1 MKIINVH
8 YSTKDNINKYYLAQ
22 HVEWKWVE
30 DGLILYNT
38 LFDSVVIAKP
48 KGAEEGIAFVKS
60 LEIGCSDIIS
70 LIKHSFEQS
79 PEAVYS
85 LFINKKI
92 IE

>member
-8 YSTKDNINKYYLAQ
+8 YNTENNINKYYLAQ
-22 HVEWKWVE
+22 HVEWHCE
-30 DGLILYNT
+30 ENNLILYNT

-48 KGAEEGIAFVKS
+48 KNIEKGVKFIKT
-60 LEIGCSDIIS
+60 LEDGCSDIIS
-70 LIKHSFEQS
+70 LIKQAFDQS

-85 LFINKKI
+85 LLVNKKI